1 MYSKFEPVMSGG
13 RPATLPPVARPEPL
27 ADSARVLRNTYWLL
41 ALSLLPTVA
50 GALVGTQLNF
60 IGLFRTAPIMT
71 PLLMLAVMMG
81 SLWVV
86 TLLRNSAWGVAALFG
101 FTFISGLMLTPIL
114 SVAAGFRNGGQ
125 LVALAGGLTASA
137 FSTVVGWPC
146 FRLRGHYFAMAT
158 IAVVEIVQAVVNGWE
173 ALGGAVGLSLPLSD
187 EKGFAG
193 FVFNR
198 SKLPY
203 HYIALALLAVTL
215 LANWLVARSRTGYYL
230 RAIKDEPDAAR
241 SLGVSL
247 TRYKLYAIALSSF
260 FAATGGTLYAQ
271 KELFIDPGSTLSTAL
286 SIKIALVAILGGVGT
301 LFGPVLGAAVLTAIE
316 ETTRILLG
324 GSGRG
329 TDVVVYGAL
338 VVLIAVYKPA
348 GLMGWIGEWWRG
360 RQASRT
366 ELAP

>member
-1 MYSKFEPVMSGG
+1 MRRASLGQRIVVGIGLLLVAYPLVVG
-13 RPATLPPVARPEPL
+13 RPSWQNAV
-27 ADSARVLRNTYWLL
+27 
-41 ALSLLPTVA
+41 
-50 GALVGTQLNF
+50 
-60 IGLFRTAPIMT
+60 I
-71 PLLMLAVMMG
+71 LMLMTAQLGVAWNILG
-81 SLWVV
+81 GYAGQVSLGHAAFFGTGAYVS
-86 TLLRNSAWGVAALFG
+86 TLLSVRLGVSPWLG
-101 FTFISGLMLTPIL
+101 M
-114 SVAAGFRNGGQ
+114 
-125 LVALAGGLTASA
+125 LAGGLTASA
-137 FSTVVGWPC
+137 FSAVVGWPC

-187 EKGFAG
+187 ERGLAG

-247 TRYKLYAIALSSF
+247 TRYKLYAIAVSSF

-271 KELFIDPGSTLSTAL
+271 KELFIDPGSTLSTTL

-301 LFGPVLGAAVLTAIE
+301 LFGPVLGAAVLTGIE

-329 TDVVVYGAL
+329 TDLVVYGAL

-348 GLMGWIGEWWRG
+348 GLMGWIHEWWRG
-360 RQASRT
+360 RQKADT
-366 ELAP
+366 EEAR

>member
-1 MYSKFEPVMSGG
+1 MNRRRPDEPTSG
-13 RPATLPPVARPEPL
+13 AQ
-27 ADSARVLRNTYWLL
+27 S
-41 ALSLLPTVA
+41 
-50 GALVGTQLNF
+50 
-60 IGLFRTAPIMT
+60 
-71 PLLMLAVMMG
+71 
-81 SLWVV
+81 
-86 TLLRNSAWGVAALFG
+86 
-101 FTFISGLMLTPIL
+101 
-114 SVAAGFRNGGQ
+114 
-125 LVALAGGLTASA
+125 ALAGGLTASA
-137 FSTVVGWPC
+137 FSAVVGWPC

-366 ELAP
+366 EVAP